1 MKLYLA
7 SLAMLFS
14 AASLA
19 HADLIAH
26 YDFDTVETSGGV
38 STTDEVTTGGTHFA
52 TGGSRATFDQ
62 SRRRLGTGSLVLK
75 SVAGTEVP
83 GNDGAV
89 SSNTFDWSS
98 SDVRTIAFWM
108 RAAVTQTDAQPTM
121 ISFRVATGT
130 ANFQRFDV
138 RLDAGKLRV
147 ELQGGGFTATS
158 ASVLNDDKWHHV
170 AVVVP
175 VAVATL
181 GNVKYYIDGA
191 FIGTMTGTQ
200 AINTATSPLRMGDS
214 LHDVSRDFT
223 GALDDV
229 RLYNEALDDAAI
241 LALYQNAQANGPQII
256 FFEPDLPVGPPGA
269 ARTLRYQLSTGV
281 TTASINQGIGSVLP
295 VDSIGYGTVAI
306 SPVTTTEY
314 TLDTLRGA
322 EASQA
327 KTSIRVSSEPLVLD
341 FVYGPQPGRARMF
354 VFMPDPTKNYYLT
367 RSADLADGFTSVV
380 SQFLLPSVPYQEVI
394 DITAPAG
401 RAFYRLEPE
410 DVPPP

>member
-1 MKLYLA
+1 MKLHLT
-7 SLAMLFS
+7 SI
-14 AASLA
+14 AALIAAVALA
-19 HADLIAH
+19 HADLVAH

-38 STTDEVTTGGTHFA
+38 STTDEVTTGGTNFA

-75 SVAGTEVP
+75 SVGGTEVA

-108 RAAVTQTDAQPTM
+108 RAAVTQTDSQPTM

-147 ELQGGGFTATS
+147 ELQGGGFTT

-175 VAVATL
+175 LASSTL
-181 GNVKYYIDGA
+181 GNVMYYIDGQL
-191 FIGTMTGTQ
+191 IGTMTGTS

-214 LHDVSRDFT
+214 LHDASRDFT

-241 LALYQNAQANGPQII
+241 LALYQNAQTNGPQVI
-256 FFEPDLPVGPPGA
+256 FLEPDLPVSPPGA
-269 ARTLRYQLSTGV
+269 ARTLRFQLSTGV
-281 TTASINQGIGSVLP
+281 TAASIDQGLGSVLP
-295 VDSIGYGTVAI
+295 VDSVGYGTVAV
-306 SPVTTTEY
+306 SPAATTEY
-314 TLDTLRGA
+314 TLDTLRGT

-327 KTSIRVSSEPLVLD
+327 KTSIRASSEPLVLN

-367 RSADLADGFTSVV
+367 RSADLADGFPFTV
-380 SQFLLPSVPYQEVI
+380 STFLLPAGPYQEVF
-394 DITAPAG
+394 DNAAPAD
-401 RAFYRLEPE
+401 RAFYRLEQE
-410 DVPPP
+410 DVPTP